1 MELEYLRLLYA
12 YNDWANQHI
21 LDHAELLTP
30 EQLHASESGGYGSV
44 HTTLVHMMDVEW
56 SWLDERWRGN
66 GLSDELKPEDYA
78 DVAAIRMH
86 WADVEA
92 ELAAFVGSL
101 TPDGEGSPNRILVWV
116 GDGGMTKRRPL
127 WQLML
132 HLANHGTQHR
142 SEIAAMLTLAGHS
155 PGDMDITRYLNIRDG
170 LE

>member
-12 YNDWANQHI
+12 YNLWANHHI
-21 LDHAELLTP
+21 LDSAEQLTP
-30 EQLHASESGGYGSV
+30 EELRTWDSGSYGSI

-56 SWLDERWRGN
+56 SWLDERWRDSGPSAE
-66 GLSDELKPEDYA
+66 LSPDDFA
-78 DVAAIRMH
+78 DVVAIRTH

-92 ELAAFVGSL
+92 QLMDFVDNL
-101 TPDGEGSPNRILVWV
+101 TPDGEGSPNRILVWI
-116 GDGGMTKRRPL
+116 GDGGVTKRRPL

-142 SEIAAMLTLAGHS
+142 SEIAAMLTRAGHS
-155 PGDMDITRYLNIRDG
+155 PGDMDITRYLNVRDG

>member
-1 MELEYLRLLYA
+1 MELDYLRLLYA
-12 YNDWANQHI
+12 YNLWANHHI
-21 LDHAELLTP
+21 LDFAEQLTP
-30 EQLHASESGGYGSV
+30 EELHTWDGGSYGSI

-66 GLSDELKPEDYA
+66 GPSDEMKPEDYA
-78 DVAAIRMH
+78 DVAAIRTR
-86 WADVEA
+86 WAEVEA
-92 ELAAFVGSL
+92 ELAAFVASL
-101 TPDGEGSPNRILVWV
+101 TFEGEGSTNRILVWV

-142 SEIAAMLTLAGHS
+142 SEIAAMLTRAGYS